1 MLNLRR
7 AGDPT
12 YSSGADGRNT
22 QVVSSVRFQL
32 PEHVVGSMGEPLEN
46 NSFGLEVVE
55 EIEEVEEVREGGSDD
70 KEGDVMGVG
79 RGAKASSSAI
89 SVRSAYSV

>member
-32 PEHVVGSMGEPLEN
+32 PENVVGSMGEPLEN
-46 NSFGLEVVE
+46 DTSGLEAIE
-55 EIEEVEEVREGGSDD
+55 EIEEIEDVLEGTSRD
-70 KEGDVMGVG
+70 KEGDVEDVG
-79 RGAKASSSAI
+79 CSAKASSSAVSLRRAD
-89 SVRSAYSV
+89 SV